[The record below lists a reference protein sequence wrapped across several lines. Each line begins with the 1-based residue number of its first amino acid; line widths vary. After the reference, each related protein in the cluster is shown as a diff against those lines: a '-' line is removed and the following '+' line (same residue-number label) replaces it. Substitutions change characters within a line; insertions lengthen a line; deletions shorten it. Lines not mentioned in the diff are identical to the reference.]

1 MKSMQSKGSTAWV
14 VHKFGGSSVADAAC
28 FRKVADI
35 LESQPSP
42 RLGVVLS
49 ACKGVTD
56 SLLGLVSMAERGD
69 MGIAT
74 QLRGLRDRH
83 EAIASELLEP
93 VAAAKWLAR
102 FDQDRTDLVGALQTT
117 TLWR

>member
-1 MKSMQSKGSTAWV
+1 MQSKGSNAWV
-14 VHKFGGSSVADAAC
+14 VHKFGGSSVADANC

-35 LESQPSP
+35 LESQPSA

-56 SLLGLVSMAERGD
+56 SLLGLVSMAEKGD
-69 MGIAT
+69 AGLAT

-83 EAIASELLEP
+83 EAIASELLDAE
-93 VAAAKWLAR
+93 AAARWLAK
-102 FDQDRTDLVGALQTT
+102 FDQD
-117 TLWR
+117 